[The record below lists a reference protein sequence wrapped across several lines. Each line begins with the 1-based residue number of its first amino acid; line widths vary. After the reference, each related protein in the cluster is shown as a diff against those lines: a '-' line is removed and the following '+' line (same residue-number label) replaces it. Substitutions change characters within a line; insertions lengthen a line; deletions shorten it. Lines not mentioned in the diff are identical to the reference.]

1 MAYNVQQM
9 QSYGLIPPIWEESIE
24 IEHKSERES
33 LVTQVL
39 RILV

>member
-1 MAYNVQQM
+1 MAYDVQQM
-9 QSYGLIPPIWEESIE
+9 PSYGFIPPIWEGSIE